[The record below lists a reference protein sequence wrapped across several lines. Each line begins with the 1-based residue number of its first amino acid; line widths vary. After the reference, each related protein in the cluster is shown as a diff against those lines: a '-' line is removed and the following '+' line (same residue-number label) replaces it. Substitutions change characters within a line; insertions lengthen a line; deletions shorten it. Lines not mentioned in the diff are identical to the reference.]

1 MSRYFA
7 ALDAGSSEIT
17 AVAAKWN
24 KNGDY
29 SIEGFC
35 RSSSRG
41 FSKGLVTDTA
51 LAIDSVAGVMDKL
64 KEKTGK
70 KVHELYAG
78 VSSTS
83 VGITPSSG
91 VLLLSRYGREV
102 TETDIKKCLGAA
114 SIIKTPI
121 DKEPLHS
128 IVQRFSVD
136 GEKEIRNPLN
146 LEGVKLEAEVNILTI
161 NSSALNNMAKCI
173 SQAGY
178 FPEGFIFSGLASSC
192 RVLTDD
198 DKKINTCL
206 LDINRDLTEGMIFC
220 RGHLAWCKVFPV
232 GTADLVEGS
241 GSVNMDNLEKLASR
255 VISLQGWNNVRS
267 MVVIGEGGL
276 THDLVESLERSFPVP
291 VRAGTCIARPF
302 EDLPPERIGY
312 IGSLGIL
319 DYLQEEN
326 KGRMRSGNVL
336 KRGFHRVLSFMDR
349 YF

>member
-1 MSRYFA
+1 MSKYFA

-17 AVAAKWN
+17 AVAAKWD

-29 SIEGFC
+29 AIEGFC

-41 FSKGLVTDTA
+41 FSKGLITDAA
-51 LAIDSVAGVMDKL
+51 LATDSVVKTMDKL

-70 KVHELYAG
+70 KIHDLYAG

-83 VGITPSSG
+83 IGITPSCG
-91 VLLLSRYGREV
+91 VLLLSKYGREI
-102 TETDIKKCLGAA
+102 TGMDIKKCLGVA

-136 GEKEIRNPLN
+136 GEKEIKNPLN

-178 FPEGFIFSGLASSC
+178 SPEGFVFSGLASSY

-198 DKKINTCL
+198 DKRTNTCL

-220 RGHLAWCKVFPV
+220 RGHLAWCRVFPV
-232 GTADLVEGS
+232 GTADLVEEN
-241 GSVNMDNLEKLASR
+241 GSVNLDNLEKLVSR
-255 VISLQGWNNVRS
+255 VISLQGWNSVRS
-267 MVVIGEGGL
+267 MTVIGEGGL

-291 VRAGTCIARPF
+291 VKAGTCIARPF

-319 DYLQEEN
+319 DHLQEEN

-336 KRGFHRVLSFMDR
+336 KRGFHRFLGFVDR